1 MSWFDTTRLA
11 SLTKHALKEAQKQID
26 KALDIQ
32 DDLDDEPTGLEKDKS
47 SKQND
52 ENTSGVMTT
61 TTTTTT
67 MVKSKTAPSTPVQQ
81 MQPLG
86 SSKST
91 DSQAAWGSFTGS
103 FFENPNAKEMITTP
117 PKSGGQRHSV
127 TTTEPL
133 LSKRESVA
141 SNSDSVDLLSP
152 PTSPSTVIT
161 SSSEN
166 VNNSES
172 VSVELITTP
181 TCSSEVMSPDSIV
194 SLPESIVIIGSDGD
208 HDEDDD
214 SMSYSTVMGESASK
228 ITEIS
233 VVPLASEHK
242 SCLDSKPPGTV
253 KPQNVSLEDTLF
265 ESQTVN
271 SDSTQSF
278 EDVQMVEAASVIS
291 DDKDLVKINSGPSSS
306 GHNSNDE
313 IETTTSSDIEII
325 SNPNGDS
332 SSANSASRTSPLKQA
347 KVVFP
352 PTKKGHFRE
361 PSEVSTISEDSQSD
375 TDKLMHR
382 ISELSEILESRELR
396 LLELARQ
403 NATLQEKNNEFQSQL
418 DVMKRKTEHLESEE
432 HTQRVSALEKKFQMS
447 IRERD
452 ALRLQ
457 LKTAKE
463 ELQSKIP
470 KNDFTQ
476 IVAEKDEMIS
486 ELRLEGEKLSKE
498 VLQHS
503 NIIKKLRAKEK
514 TTEAVLKRN
523 KEQISDLTEEV
534 ERLKKTL
541 NAKEEVERSQIEA
554 VHKISSEKRKLE
566 EDNSTAKSLIEDL
579 NSKLSTVQA
588 SLDAAKVELQNR
600 RQAHSDLTKHTQEL
614 QTLKVEKERFEVE
627 CNDLATQLIE
637 LREKLRISEAGMTM
651 REQKLREENSEL
663 LRRLEE
669 SEIRAE
675 NLTQEVS
682 LTTIPLMRQLESLQS
697 TLTMRT
703 NNWDKQEKEFLTK
716 LEISRVRLQSLE
728 NVESSFK
735 EKVSLLQS
743 RIETLEEKL
752 SASLMQEEQTK
763 IALHQAGLDSKLTEA
778 DLKRQLSVLTE
789 SFEELKKTHNELK
802 QKYAHLEEKYEAVKV
817 AHKKD
822 EKPVELVNRGD
833 NPTSN
838 YRNRDMSMSEVSTS
852 DDAHHATLRPN
863 NSSPTLSLVDDALG
877 SLDWQVDDLDCVS
890 NSGRQAT
897 SVYGMHI
904 NLPMMNHNAST
915 IEHLTSLLKQRDG
928 EVNQLQWELSRLQ
941 VERDVLNS
949 EISNLSMEL
958 ENIKEKVQLQED
970 IEKNFTELQRQY
982 DALLQMYGEK
992 VEQAQELE
1000 LDLQDVKDMYKAQID
1015 ELLRQRNNGGSSL
1028 TS

>member
-32 DDLDDEPTGLEKDKS
+32 DDLDDDPIAKEKRLSQNAEPIAAATEK
-47 SKQND
+47 
-52 ENTSGVMTT
+52 
-61 TTTTTT
+61 
-67 MVKSKTAPSTPVQQ
+67 KSKTAPSTPVQQ
-81 MQPLG
+81 TQPLG
-86 SSKST
+86 ST

-117 PKSGGQRHSV
+117 PKSGSGQRHSV

-133 LSKRESVA
+133 LSKRESVT

-152 PTSPSTVIT
+152 PTSPSTVPT
-161 SSSEN
+161 SPSEN
-166 VNNSES
+166 VNNSE
-172 VSVELITTP
+172 SVELITTP
-181 TCSSEVMSPDSIV
+181 TCSSEVVSPDSNA

-208 HDEDDD
+208 HEEDDD
-214 SMSYSTVMGESASK
+214 SMSYSTVMGESATTK
-228 ITEIS
+228 TTDMV
-233 VVPLASEHK
+233 VVPLATEVKSSE
-242 SCLDSKPPGTV
+242 SKLIAPL
-253 KPQNVSLEDTLF
+253 KPQNSAIEDALF

-278 EDVQMVEAASVIS
+278 EDVQMVEAASVTS

-375 TDKLMHR
+375 TEKLMHR

-403 NATLQEKNNEFQSQL
+403 NAALQEKNNEFQSQM

-432 HTQRVSALEKKFQMS
+432 HTQRLSALEKKFQMS

-452 ALRLQ
+452 GLRLQ

-463 ELQSKIP
+463 EIQSKIP

-476 IVAEKDEMIS
+476 VVAEKDQMIS

-514 TTEAVLKRN
+514 TNEAVLKRN
-523 KEQISDLTEEV
+523 KEQIFDLTEEV

-566 EDNSTAKSLIEDL
+566 EENTTSRSLIEDL
-579 NSKLSTVQA
+579 NSKLSTLQA
-588 SLDAAKVELQNR
+588 SFEVAKVELQNR
-600 RQAHSDLTKHTQEL
+600 KQVHSDLTKNTQEL
-614 QTLKVEKERFEVE
+614 ATLRKEKERAELE
-627 CNDLATQLIE
+627 SNELAAQLNE

-663 LRRLEE
+663 IRRLEE

-716 LEISRVRLQSLE
+716 LELSRARLQSLE
-728 NVESSFK
+728 NVECSFK

-763 IALHQAGLDSKLTEA
+763 IALHQAGLDSKLIETN
-778 DLKRQLSVLTE
+778 LKRQLTTLTE
-789 SFEELKKTHNELK
+789 SFEDLKKTHEELK
-802 QKYAHLEEKYEAVKV
+802 QKYTLLEEKYETLKTQ
-817 AHKKD
+817 HKK
-822 EKPVELVNRGD
+822 EERPAIEVVHRD
-833 NPTSN
+833 NPAN
-838 YRNRDMSMSEVSTS
+838 YRNRDMSMSEASNS
-852 DDAHHATLRPN
+852 DEAHHTLRPN

-877 SLDWQVDDLDCVS
+877 SLDWQVDDLDCIS

-904 NLPMMNHNAST
+904 NLPHMSHNAST
-915 IEHLTSLLKQRDG
+915 IEHLTSLVKQRDG

-958 ENIKEKVQLQED
+958 ENIKEKAQLHED
-970 IEKNFTELQRQY
+970 IEKNFAELQRQY

-1015 ELLRQRNNGGSSL
+1015 ELLRQRNSSVAAGGNVGGSLS
-1028 TS
+1028 SS

>member
-32 DDLDDEPTGLEKDKS
+32 DDLDEDPTTAKEKRLSEKVEPDVTAAAA
-47 SKQND
+47 
-52 ENTSGVMTT
+52 VTT
-61 TTTTTT
+61 E
-67 MVKSKTAPSTPVQQ
+67 KSKTAPSTPVVQQ
-81 MQPLG
+81 MQPAAGLA
-86 SSKST
+86 KST

-133 LSKRESVA
+133 LSKRESVT

-152 PTSPSTVIT
+152 PTSPS
-161 SSSEN
+161 SPSETM
-166 VNNSES
+166 NNSES
-172 VSVELITTP
+172 VELITPP
-181 TCSSEVMSPDSIV
+181 TCSEVMSPDSNA

-208 HDEDDD
+208 HEEDDD
-214 SMSYSTVMGESASK
+214 SMSYSTVMGESTTKTADMV
-228 ITEIS
+228 
-233 VVPLASEHK
+233 VVPLASDHK
-242 SCLDSKPPGTV
+242 SPETKVIIPL
-253 KPQNVSLEDTLF
+253 KPQPQSHIIEDALF

-278 EDVQMVEAASVIS
+278 EDVQMVEAASVTS

-332 SSANSASRTSPLKQA
+332 SSVNSASRNSPLKQA

-375 TDKLMHR
+375 TEKLMHR

-403 NATLQEKNNEFQSQL
+403 NAALQDKNNDYQSQL
-418 DVMKRKTEHLESEE
+418 DVMKRKTEHMESEE
-432 HTQRVSALEKKFQMS
+432 HTQRLSALEKKFQMS

-476 IVAEKDEMIS
+476 VVTEKEQMIS

-514 TTEAVLKRN
+514 TSEAVMKRN
-523 KEQISDLTEEV
+523 KEQIGDLTEEV

-566 EDNSTAKSLIEDL
+566 EDNTVSRSLIEDL
-579 NSKLSTVQA
+579 NSKLSTLQA
-588 SLDAAKVELQNR
+588 SFDAAKVELQNR
-600 RQAHSDLTKHTQEL
+600 KQAHSDLTKNAQEL
-614 QTLKVEKERFEVE
+614 QTLKKEKDRAELESTE
-627 CNDLATQLIE
+627 LAAQLNE
-637 LREKLRISEAGMTM
+637 LREKLRLSEAGMTL

-703 NNWDKQEKEFLTK
+703 NNWDKQEKEFLSK
-716 LEISRVRLQSLE
+716 LEISRARLQSLE
-728 NVESSFK
+728 NVETSFK

-763 IALHQAGLDSKLTEA
+763 IALHQAGLESKVIETN
-778 DLKRQLSVLTE
+778 LKRQLKTLTD
-789 SFEELKKTHNELK
+789 SFEDLKKTHDELK
-802 QKYAHLEEKYEAVKV
+802 QKYTLLEEKYETLKAQ
-817 AHKKD
+817 KK
-822 EKPVELVNRGD
+822 EERPVEVNRD
-833 NPTSN
+833 NSAN
-838 YRNRDMSMSEVSTS
+838 YRNRDISVSEASNS
-852 DDAHHATLRPN
+852 DEAHHTLRPN

-877 SLDWQVDDLDCVS
+877 SLDWQVDDLDCIS

-897 SVYGMHI
+897 SVYGMNI
-904 NLPMMNHNAST
+904 NLPHMSHNAST
-915 IEHLTSLLKQRDG
+915 IEHLTSLVKQRDG

-958 ENIKEKVQLQED
+958 ENIKEKVQLHED
-970 IEKNFTELQRQY
+970 IEKNFAELQRQY

-1015 ELLRQRNNGGSSL
+1015 ELLRQRNSGIVSVT